1 MGRPG
6 LRLPSRHMVTAMQLQ
21 RQGSGEVHHSSRL
34 VEGLGEGAGALQDV
48 PGASST
54 DPSLGEL
61 KGLQRRPESASYF
74 HLPDY
79 HPLTL
84 C

>member
-6 LRLPSRHMVTAMQLQ
+6 LTDCD
-21 RQGSGEVHHSSRL
+21 QGIWPLLFSCRDRDGGGVHRSSRL
-34 VEGLGEGAGALQDV
+34 VEGLGEV

-61 KGLQRRPESASYF
+61 KGLQEEA
-74 HLPDY
+74 
-79 HPLTL
+79 
-84 C
+84 